1 MFTLKTILKFLSS
14 ITYACKNSKYFS
26 LWNLKKK
33 LNDKKKR
40 RKLMEIFSDDV
51 KTNFEE
57 KKKKKKKGV
66 VVFKVHLE
74 CY

>member
-51 KTNFEE
+51 KTNFED
-57 KKKKKKKGV
+57 KKKRKRKELLFLK
-66 VVFKVHLE
+66 
-74 CY
+74 CI

>member
-14 ITYACKNSKYFS
+14 ITCACKNSKYFS

-57 KKKKKKKGV
+57 KKKKKKGV

>member
-1 MFTLKTILKFLSS
+1 MFTLKTILKFLSR

-33 LNDKKKR
+33 LNDKKR

>member
-1 MFTLKTILKFLSS
+1 MI
-14 ITYACKNSKYFS
+14 
-26 LWNLKKK
+26 
-33 LNDKKKR
+33 KKR

-57 KKKKKKKGV
+57 KKKKKKGV

>member
-33 LNDKKKR
+33 LNDKKK
-40 RKLMEIFSDDV
+40 KKING
-51 KTNFEE
+51 NFFRWCQNKFWR

>member
-1 MFTLKTILKFLSS
+1 MFTLKTILKFLSR

-57 KKKKKKKGV
+57 KKKRKRKELLFLK
-66 VVFKVHLE
+66 
-74 CY
+74 CI